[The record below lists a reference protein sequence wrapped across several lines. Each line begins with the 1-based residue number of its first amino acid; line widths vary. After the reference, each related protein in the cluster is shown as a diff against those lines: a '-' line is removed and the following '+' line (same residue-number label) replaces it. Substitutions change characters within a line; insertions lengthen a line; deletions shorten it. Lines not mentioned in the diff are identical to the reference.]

1 MYFPSFSKPKK
12 NGLMQ
17 LDTCWG
23 HLRVINI
30 EREEVQ
36 AFSTVRRVDESDEEF
51 AGRAISYATGERE
64 PPVYVLECECG
75 ATVRVLASKFPG
87 KRRMRSCGLPECE
100 FSKPPTPKPHHAKL
114 GRPPSSDPT
123 VNVTLSVPF
132 SLLKRVQESALAASP
147 KAISCSRRASDL
159 MGRGELWEME
169 QAEKAAG

>member
-75 ATVRVLASKFPG
+75 ATVRVLASRVSGVGAYAAVRVCHSDRNRLMAFTT
-87 KRRMRSCGLPECE
+87 PEI
-100 FSKPPTPKPHHAKL
+100 
-114 GRPPSSDPT
+114 
-123 VNVTLSVPF
+123 
-132 SLLKRVQESALAASP
+132 SA
-147 KAISCSRRASDL
+147 
-159 MGRGELWEME
+159 
-169 QAEKAAG
+169 